1 MKKQILLYFMA
12 ASVAATAGV
21 AQPRKSVSDVVSL
34 SDSFQ
39 SAVDSTDAL
48 FSILK
53 AAYSEAKS
61 LNSSAHRLV
70 SDARLLSYKTE
81 RAKFEFERLK
91 SDFSKSEAVA
101 ALFAAD
107 LSASLKTPI
116 TPNPKIAEIIEKTNL
131 AVLGNPG
138 DNYQDQRYFE
148 GVKSAYDS
156 ACSQL
161 VSAQSEAL
169 KASANAAVVKA
180 VAEGVNDTLAMCRKN
195 LESYAALVPENLAKA
210 EKLDVRTAE
219 LLEKFISKYEDFSE
233 IYGLYSRTR
242 TASLAALFA
251 LVESKTGSDE
261 VLENGDFVLPELFV
275 QSEMRSASA
284 ALCREDSETAA
295 IKAQLPVSDLVKLQ
309 VRRGGNYAD
318 SAGLRKN
325 NSASQAAREQ
335 NYEKRIRQEV
345 LLACAK
351 IKAATSQIKAVA
363 AVLRQQT
370 AAVVS
375 ASDEVAQYGG
385 KASDLLSR
393 TIANIAA
400 TQQRLSSNI
409 LMAEIGYKT
418 QLSQNAI
425 ADKNIAELS
434 EKAKAQY
441 AAASGFAKKI
451 LAEAGK

>member
-1 MKKQILLYFMA
+1 MA

-107 LSASLKTPI
+107 LSASLKAPI
-116 TPNPKIAEIIEKTNL
+116 TPNPKIAEIIEKTNF
-131 AVLGNPG
+131 AVLGDPG

-156 ACSQL
+156 ACSKL

-169 KASANAAVVKA
+169 
-180 VAEGVNDTLAMCRKN
+180 
-195 LESYAALVPENLAKA
+195 
-210 EKLDVRTAE
+210 
-219 LLEKFISKYEDFSE
+219 
-233 IYGLYSRTR
+233 
-242 TASLAALFA
+242 
-251 LVESKTGSDE
+251 
-261 VLENGDFVLPELFV
+261 
-275 QSEMRSASA
+275 
-284 ALCREDSETAA
+284 
-295 IKAQLPVSDLVKLQ
+295 
-309 VRRGGNYAD
+309 
-318 SAGLRKN
+318 
-325 NSASQAAREQ
+325 
-335 NYEKRIRQEV
+335 
-345 LLACAK
+345 
-351 IKAATSQIKAVA
+351 
-363 AVLRQQT
+363 
-370 AAVVS
+370 
-375 ASDEVAQYGG
+375 
-385 KASDLLSR
+385 
-393 TIANIAA
+393 
-400 TQQRLSSNI
+400 
-409 LMAEIGYKT
+409 
-418 QLSQNAI
+418 
-425 ADKNIAELS
+425 
-434 EKAKAQY
+434 KAKAQY